1 MTLFPTFL
9 RRCTATLA
17 ALPLAFLLLAGD
29 QAAAWA
35 KEVPFGKGILWR
47 IQAKDAPAGTAP
59 NHLFGTMH
67 ITDERVIRLP
77 DPVRAAFDAAESA
90 TFEVV
95 VTSDVRREF
104 GEAMILSDGRTLETM
119 LAPEDFTAVTE
130 AAERCGMSLERM
142 QRFKPWVLATIFS
155 LPKAE
160 LARNASGNLP
170 LDYALQAAAKLQGKP
185 IEGLETPQEQI
196 ALFNDMPEDSQVAML
211 LSAVSKYDQIEV
223 IFEQMVQQYLA
234 RDTGAIYAS
243 LQKQREAEPELME
256 LFLRRFNDERNVT
269 MAHRMAGR
277 LQEGGAFI
285 AVGALHLPG
294 EGGLLSLLSQRGYR
308 VERVY

>member
-1 MTLFPTFL
+1 M
-9 RRCTATLA
+9 
-17 ALPLAFLLLAGD
+17 GG

-47 IQAKDAPAGTAP
+47 IEAKDAPAGTAP

-67 ITDERVIRLP
+67 ITDERVVTLP
-77 DPVRAAFDAAESA
+77 DPVRKAFDAAQSA

-95 VTSDVRREF
+95 VTNDVRSEF
-104 GEAMILSDGRTLETM
+104 SQAMLLSDGRTLESI
-119 LAPEDFTAVTE
+119 LAPGDFMAVTK
-130 AAERCGMSLERM
+130 AAERCGMNLDRM
-142 QRFKPWVLATIFS
+142 QQLKPWVLATIFS

-160 LARNASGNLP
+160 MARNASGKPP
-170 LDYALQAAAKLQGKP
+170 LDYALQAAAMLQGKP
-185 IEGLETPQEQI
+185 IQGLETPQEQI
-196 ALFNDMPEDSQVAML
+196 ALFNDMPEASQVAML
-211 LSAVSKYDQIEV
+211 MSAVSKYDQIEV

-234 RDTGAIYAS
+234 QDTGAIYAS

-269 MAHRMAGR
+269 MAERMAGQ
-277 LQEGGAFI
+277 LHQGGAFI